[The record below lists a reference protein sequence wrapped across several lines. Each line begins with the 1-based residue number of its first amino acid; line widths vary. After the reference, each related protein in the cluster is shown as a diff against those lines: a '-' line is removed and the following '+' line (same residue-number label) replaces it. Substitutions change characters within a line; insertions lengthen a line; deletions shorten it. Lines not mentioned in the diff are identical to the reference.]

1 MPGNLVPI
9 LAAANIIDVFE
20 HCDIVGQVI
29 TSGLAVFSVIAWAV
43 MFGKRNEL
51 NVLRR
56 LNHSFERH
64 LRDQKRLLE
73 MPESVRERRDIPYA
87 DLFSDAVEAY
97 WRAAAIG
104 KEKGLDTSR
113 FRLEHTENALQRA
126 LARQTLRYEA
136 NMVFLASIVSGAPFL
151 GLLGTVWGVMDAFS
165 AVSVQQTASIQTL
178 APGVSA
184 ALLTTISGLLV
195 AIPCL
200 FGYNMLFAMTKRL
213 ITELENYASS
223 LADRI
228 ELESN

>member
-1 MPGNLVPI
+1 MSVHFVPV
-9 LAAANIIDVFE
+9 LAAANLIDVFE

-29 TSGLAVFSVIAWAV
+29 TSGLAVFSIIAWAV
-43 MFGKRNEL
+43 MFGKRHEL
-51 NVLRR
+51 LVLRR
-56 LNHSFERH
+56 MNHSFERH
-64 LRDQKRLLE
+64 LRDEKNLLE
-73 MPESVRERRDIPYA
+73 IKESMRERRDIPYA
-87 DLFSDAVEAY
+87 DLFGDAVEAY

-104 KEKGLDTSR
+104 REKGMDTLR
-113 FRLEHTENALQRA
+113 FRLEHSENALQRA

-213 ITELENYASS
+213 VTELENYASS
-223 LADRI
+223 LADRL

>member
-1 MPGNLVPI
+1 MPVFFAPI
-9 LAAANIIDVFE
+9 FAATNIIEVFE
-20 HCDIVGQVI
+20 HCDPVGQTI
-29 TSGLAVFSVIAWAV
+29 TGGLAVFSVVAWAV

-51 NVLRR
+51 STLRR
-56 LNHSFERH
+56 LNLTYERH
-64 LRDQKRLLE
+64 LREQKSLLE
-73 MPESVRERRDIPYA
+73 LPESLKDRRDIPYA
-87 DLFSDAVEAY
+87 DLLGDAVEGY

-104 KEKGLDTSR
+104 QEKGTDSSR
-113 FRLEHTENALQRA
+113 FRLEMAENALQRA
-126 LARQTLRYEA
+126 LARQTLRYESS
-136 NMVFLASIVSGAPFL
+136 MIFLASIVSGAPFL

-195 AIPCL
+195 AIPSL
-200 FGYNMLFAMTKRL
+200 FGYNWLFAMTKRL

-228 ELESN
+228 ELESE

>member
-51 NVLRR
+51 TVLRR

-64 LRDQKRLLE
+64 LRDQKRVLE

-104 KEKGLDTSR
+104 KEKGIDTSR

-126 LARQTLRYEA
+126 LAQQTLRYEA
-136 NMVFLASIVSGAPFL
+136 NMIFLASIVSGAPFL

>member
-1 MPGNLVPI
+1 MPVIPMHL
-9 LAAANIIDVFE
+9 LASINIIEIFE
-20 HCDIVGQVI
+20 HCDVVGQVI
-29 TSGLAVFSVIAWAV
+29 TSVLAIFSMFAWAV
-43 MFGKRNEL
+43 MFGKRAEL
-51 NVLRR
+51 NTLRR
-56 LNHSFERH
+56 LNGSFERH
-64 LRDQKRLLE
+64 LREQGGVLE
-73 MPESVRERRDIPYA
+73 LSENLRERRDIPYA
-87 DLFSDAVEAY
+87 DLTSDAVEAY

-113 FRLEHTENALQRA
+113 FRLEHAENALQRA
-126 LARQTLRYEA
+126 LARQTLRYES
-136 NMVFLASIVSGAPFL
+136 NMIFLASIVSGAPFL

-200 FGYNMLFAMTKRL
+200 FGYNMLFAMTKQL
-213 ITELENYASS
+213 VTELENYASS
-223 LADRI
+223 LADRL

>member
-1 MPGNLVPI
+1 
-9 LAAANIIDVFE
+9 
-20 HCDIVGQVI
+20 
-29 TSGLAVFSVIAWAV
+29 

-51 NVLRR
+51 NTLRR
-56 LNHSFERH
+56 LNLAFERH
-64 LRDQKRLLE
+64 LRDQRNVLDVS
-73 MPESVRERRDIPYA
+73 ESLKERRDIPYA

-104 KEKGLDTSR
+104 KEKGMDTLR
-113 FRLEHTENALQRA
+113 FRLEHAENALQRA

-136 NMVFLASIVSGAPFL
+136 NMIFLASIVSGAPFL

-213 ITELENYASS
+213 ITEAENYASS

-228 ELESN
+228 ELESK

>member
-1 MPGNLVPI
+1 MSVNFVPI
-9 LAAANIIDVFE
+9 FAAANIIDVFE

-29 TSGLAVFSVIAWAV
+29 TSGLAVFSIIAWAV

-51 NVLRR
+51 NALRR
-56 LNHSFERH
+56 LNASFERH
-64 LRDQKRLLE
+64 LRDQKDILE
-73 MPESVRERRDIPYA
+73 LPESQRDRRDIPYA
-87 DLFSDAVEAY
+87 DLFCDAVEAY

-104 KEKGLDTSR
+104 KEKGMDTLR
-113 FRLEHTENALQRA
+113 FRLEHSENALQRA

-223 LADRI
+223 LADRL

>member
-1 MPGNLVPI
+1 MPGNLAPI

>member
-1 MPGNLVPI
+1 MPVHLVPV
-9 LAAANIIDVFE
+9 LAFANIVEVFE
-20 HCDIVGQVI
+20 HCDPVGQMI
-29 TSGLAVFSVIAWAV
+29 TGFLAVFSVIAWAV

-51 NVLRR
+51 AALRR

-64 LRDQKRLLE
+64 LRDQKNMLDL
-73 MPESVRERRDIPYA
+73 PESIKGRRDIPYA
-87 DLFSDAVEAY
+87 DLFTDAVEAY

-104 KEKGLDTSR
+104 KERGIDNSR
-113 FRLEHTENALQRA
+113 FRLEHAENAIQRA
-126 LARQTLRYEA
+126 LARQTLRYES

-195 AIPCL
+195 AIPSL
-200 FGYNMLFAMTKRL
+200 FGYNLLFAMTKRL

-228 ELESN
+228 ELESK